1 MLKNS
6 ADELLRREARYL
18 SMRRSTRELETILS
32 DFFEREW
39 MGMDGKTRMEF
50 LKILRQ
56 EDADLERYLFKNQ
69 PPSPEL
75 CRALVEKLRAHIPK

>member
-1 MLKNS
+1 M
-6 ADELLRREARYL
+6 
-18 SMRRSTRELETILS
+18 ILS

-39 MGMDGKTRMEF
+39 ESMEKKTRMEF
-50 LKILRQ
+50 VKILEQ

-75 CRALVEKLRAHIPK
+75 CKTLVEKLRAHIPK